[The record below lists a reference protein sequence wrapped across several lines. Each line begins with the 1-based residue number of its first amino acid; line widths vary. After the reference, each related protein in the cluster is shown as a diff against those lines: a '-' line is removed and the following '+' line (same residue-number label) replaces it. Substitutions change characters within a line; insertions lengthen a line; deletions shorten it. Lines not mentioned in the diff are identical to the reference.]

1 MILISVVSDKL
12 ADRKEKSL
20 FALKSEKIIITVTIR
35 TISLDGCV
43 LQ

>member
-1 MILISVVSDKL
+1 MILISVVSAKL
-12 ADRKEKSL
+12 ADRKEKNL

-35 TISLDGCV
+35 TISLGGCV